1 MFYYSYGNSKNP
13 GNFANAAPFI
23 YVGDGSIKKVNGF
36 DPGRD
41 SYVPRNGAYTY
52 TDIMNGQQKTWNF
65 NKGSENRS
73 HEVALLSN
81 YRFDNG
87 LQWKFD
93 AKFM

>member
-1 MFYYSYGNSKNP
+1 
-13 GNFANAAPFI
+13 
-23 YVGDGSIKKVNGF
+23 
-36 DPGRD
+36 
-41 SYVPRNGAYTY
+41 
-52 TDIMNGQQKTWNF
+52 MNGQQKTWNF

-93 AKFM
+93 AKFMYVPVANYVDFGGSTISEVTAADGYTIDENGQNP

>member
-1 MFYYSYGNSKNP
+1 M
-13 GNFANAAPFI
+13 
-23 YVGDGSIKKVNGF
+23 NGF

-93 AKFM
+93 AKFMYVPVANYVDFGGITIRKRPKSV